1 MLVLE
6 YALECIFLGIGQS
19 KVTIVDKKEPVEVL
33 LDADVCA
40 GVVLSHYTLHVWH
53 RDR

>member
-6 YALECIFLGIGQS
+6 YALGCIFLGQS
-19 KVTIVDKKEPVEVL
+19 KVTIVVKKEPVEVL

-53 RDR
+53 KDR